1 MKLDVVKIVKVA
13 SFVATI
19 AGSIGG
25 SWVSKK
31 ENNKTLEELV
41 KKHHKSK

>member
-1 MKLDVVKIVKVA
+1 MKLDVVKIVKVIGFA
-13 SFVATI
+13 MSI
-19 AGSIGG
+19 GGSIAG

-31 ENNKTLEELV
+31 ENNKILEELV